1 MLGCRSNDFLVTPFH
16 HHSITGSLSQENDA
30 IPAPFERSL
39 NGISKTDANAITDD
53 QTIHHCLDGVPFV
66 LFEANPFGAIQL
78 HDLTINP
85 STHKSFSPDFFYYVP
100 KLPQLILNQRCQ
112 QNDFRLW
119 LVSKDLI
126 DNLLGRFPAQR
137 LARHWIVGLAYSRK
151 EAPQVSMNFRRS
163 RGRRWRISAGAGP

>member
-53 QTIHHCLDGVPFV
+53 QTIHHCLDGVTFV

-137 LARHWIVGLAYSRK
+137 LARHWIVRDRK
-151 EAPQVSMNFRRS
+151 STRLNSSHLV
-163 RGRRWRISAGAGP
+163 ISYAVF

>member
-66 LFEANPFGAIQL
+66 LFEANPFGAIQQERT
-78 HDLTINP
+78 DRK
-85 STHKSFSPDFFYYVP
+85 STR
-100 KLPQLILNQRCQ
+100 LNSSHT
-112 QNDFRLW
+112 
-119 LVSKDLI
+119 V
-126 DNLLGRFPAQR
+126 
-137 LARHWIVGLAYSRK
+137 
-151 EAPQVSMNFRRS
+151 
-163 RGRRWRISAGAGP
+163 ISYAVFCLKK

>member
-1 MLGCRSNDFLVTPFH
+1 MECWSLGFFITPLLH
-16 HHSITGSLSQENDA
+16 YSIASLFQNNDA
-30 IPAPFERSL
+30 IPAPLERSF
-39 NGISKTDANAITDD
+39 NGVSETDANAITDD
-53 QTIHHCLDGVPFV
+53 QPIHHRLDGVPFV

-85 STHKSFSPDFFYYVP
+85 RTHKSFSPDFFYYVP

-126 DNLLGRFPAQR
+126 DNLLGRLPAQW
-137 LARHWIVGLAYSRK
+137 LARHRIVRLAYSR
-151 EAPQVSMNFRRS
+151 EEDP
-163 RGRRWRISAGAGP
+163 